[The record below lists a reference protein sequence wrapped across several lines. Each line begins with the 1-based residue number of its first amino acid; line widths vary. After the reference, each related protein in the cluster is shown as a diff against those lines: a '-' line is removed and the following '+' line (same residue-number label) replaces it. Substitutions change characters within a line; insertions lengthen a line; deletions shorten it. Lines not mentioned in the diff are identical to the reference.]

1 MIILFQTKIEMLKL
15 YDNCLIF
22 ILEKNIS
29 IDRLPT
35 AIQNDIFAL
44 RKYYQAKCTDVEKWR
59 AVESESDWNSF
70 WWEDKLENIDYDLA
84 CEEYD
89 ECLYCNEWK
98 KVEEEKESMDLYL
111 EKLTKELT
119 KAENI
124 VKEVTMKIPTHLSH
138 LTKRVIPVYSWSKQS
153 WTFHFKQNVCLR

>member
-1 MIILFQTKIEMLKL
+1 MLKL

-44 RKYYQAKCTDVEKWR
+44 RKYYQANCEDVEKWR

-70 WWEDKLENIDYDLA
+70 SVQTSMVNA
-84 CEEYD
+84 H
-89 ECLYCNEWK
+89 
-98 KVEEEKESMDLYL
+98 ES
-111 EKLTKELT
+111 T
-119 KAENI
+119 A
-124 VKEVTMKIPTHLSH
+124 
-138 LTKRVIPVYSWSKQS
+138 
-153 WTFHFKQNVCLR
+153 QNLL

>member
-1 MIILFQTKIEMLKL
+1 MLKL
-15 YDNCLIF
+15 YDNCLIL

-44 RKYYQAKCTDVEKWR
+44 RKYYQAKCADVEKWR

-70 WWEDKLENIDYDLA
+70 WWEDKLKDYDLA

-89 ECLYCNEWK
+89 DCLYCYEWK

-111 EKLTKELT
+111 EKLTEELK
-119 KAENI
+119 KAENEL
-124 VKEVTMKIPTHLSH
+124 KEATVKIPTHLSH
-138 LTKRVIPVYSWSKQS
+138 LTDQIKPVYSWSNHS
-153 WTFHFKQNVCLR
+153 WSCRFKPKVLKC